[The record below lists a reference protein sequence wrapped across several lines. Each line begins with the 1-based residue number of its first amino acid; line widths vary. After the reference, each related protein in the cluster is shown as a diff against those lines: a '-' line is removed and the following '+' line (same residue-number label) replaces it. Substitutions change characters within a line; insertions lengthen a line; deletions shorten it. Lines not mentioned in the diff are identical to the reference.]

1 MAGLLPVSYY
11 NSFLLKKIGCTV
23 DKQTTPT
30 ATSELWTPVWPG
42 IFWSPYRNGTF
53 PINAAIIGADVA
65 SRNWY
70 VEEARIK
77 GGYNNTSVDFGV
89 KAYLNEE
96 NPIQLNRFNAIIYSG
111 VFNSLTGFNQTN
123 VFSAGQSIT
132 TSLDPANGS
141 IQKMYAADTNL
152 IVCQENKI
160 SKVLI
165 DKDITYTSEN
175 GTKTLPPGVVLG
187 QTVPFAGDY
196 GISKNPESFA
206 SFGFRRYFT
215 DRFRGKV
222 LRLSQDGL
230 SVISENGM
238 TDFFRD
244 QSELINDNFKR
255 KITTFTGSSDFND
268 PTILY
273 AGGPGENIAEM
284 LEYGMTIF
292 AADPATFSTPS
303 PENPG
308 VNSGCTI
315 IGFGSSGSSGLI
327 DTLKLS
333 KPFPSQLLPGRPGG
347 SIMAALKYVKDRIVG
362 SYDVRDSKY
371 TVSYQI
377 EAANVVVDIA
387 GRYVSQVPEK
397 FTFANE
403 PLVIENTSTLSFDE
417 KVKGWTSYYTYRPN
431 IIFSAK
437 NDFYS
442 FKNGSLWKHYDETSN
457 NNRGRFYGVRNPSS
471 VILIINEQPSLKK
484 VFQTVSY
491 EGDNGFEVNYF
502 NSDFQRVDKIANT
515 NNFGSSYQDLA
526 SGDNSSP
533 TIAVYSYDQGFYTD
547 TTTLQP
553 KRAGFDRKE
562 NLYVANL
569 INSSV
574 VRPGEI
580 IFGNS
585 ISGIKGYFATV
596 KISTDNYT
604 DVGGLKELWSVGSR
618 YVRSS

>member
-23 DKQTTPT
+23 DKNSTTNP
-30 ATSELWTPVWPG
+30 TSELWTPVWPG
-42 IFWSPYRNGTF
+42 IFWSPYKNGTF
-53 PINAAIIGADVA
+53 PINAATASTDIA

-70 VEEARIK
+70 IEEARIK
-77 GGYNNTSVDFGV
+77 GGYNNTSVNFGV

-244 QSELINDNFKR
+244 QSELINDDFKR
-255 KITTFTGSSDFND
+255 VILPFFGQVDPNLSGDLDIVTLGSFTG
-268 PTILY
+268 
-273 AGGPGENIAEM
+273 

-292 AADPATFSTPS
+292 IPPNDGSVEPTLNTGA
-303 PENPG
+303 
-308 VNSGCTI
+308 TI
-315 IGFGSSGSSGLI
+315 IEFDENNGRI
-327 DTLKLS
+327 KLS
-333 KPFPSQLLPGRPGG
+333 QPLPSFVTVGRNT
-347 SIMAALKYVKDRIVG
+347 SLAALKYVKDRIVG

-377 EAANVVVDIA
+377 EGVN
-387 GRYVSQVPEK
+387 PLNNTEK

-437 NDFYS
+437 SDFYS

-471 VILIINEQPSLKK
+471 VIFIINEQPSLKK
-484 VFQTVSY
+484 VFQTVNY
-491 EGDNGFEVNYF
+491 EGDNGFEINYF

-515 NNFGSSYQDLA
+515 SSFGNSFQDLA
-526 SGDNSSP
+526 SGGNSSP
-533 TIAVYSYDQGFYTD
+533 TIAVYSYDQGLYTD
-547 TTTLQP
+547 TLTGQP

>member
-1 MAGLLPVSYY
+1 MAGILPVSYY
-11 NSFLLKKIGCTV
+11 NSFLLKKTGCTV
-23 DKQTTPT
+23 NQS
-30 ATSELWTPVWPG
+30 ATNVADSIWTPIWPG
-42 IFWSPYRNGTF
+42 IFWSPYKSGTF
-53 PINAAIIGADVA
+53 PINAAIQPSDIKN
-65 SRNWY
+65 RNWY
-70 VEEARIK
+70 IEEARIK
-77 GGYNNTSVDFGV
+77 GGYNNTSVAFGV

-123 VFSAGQSIT
+123 VFSTSKSIT
-132 TSLDPANGS
+132 TSLDPSNGS

-175 GTKTLPPGVVLG
+175 GTKTLPAGVVLG

-244 QSELINDNFKR
+244 QSELISDEFKR
-255 KITTFTGSSDFND
+255 VILPFFGRADPSLNNSLDIVGLGSFTG
-268 PTILY
+268 
-273 AGGPGENIAEM
+273 

-292 AADPATFSTPS
+292 IPPIGTIEPTLNTGATIIEFDENNGTMKLSQPLPSFVTVGMPS
-303 PENPG
+303 P
-308 VNSGCTI
+308 
-315 IGFGSSGSSGLI
+315 
-327 DTLKLS
+327 
-333 KPFPSQLLPGRPGG
+333 
-347 SIMAALKYVKDRIVG
+347 MAALKYVKDRIVG

-377 EAANVVVDIA
+377 EGIDPLNDT
-387 GRYVSQVPEK
+387 EK

-437 NDFYS
+437 SDFYS

-471 VILIINEQPSLKK
+471 VIFIINEQPSLKK
-484 VFQTVSY
+484 VFQTVNY

-502 NSDFQRVDKIANT
+502 NSDFQRVDKVANT
-515 NNFGSSYQDLA
+515 NNFGNSYQDLA
-526 SGDNSSP
+526 SGGNSSP

>member
-1 MAGLLPVSYY
+1 MAGILPVSYY
-11 NSFLLKKIGCTV
+11 NSFLLKKTGCTV
-23 DKQTTPT
+23 NQSAT
-30 ATSELWTPVWPG
+30 AVADSIWTPIWPG
-42 IFWSPYRNGTF
+42 IFWSPYKSGTF
-53 PINAAIIGADVA
+53 PINAAIQPLDIKN
-65 SRNWY
+65 RNWY
-70 VEEARIK
+70 IEEARIK

-123 VFSAGQSIT
+123 VFSTSKSIT

-175 GTKTLPPGVVLG
+175 GTKTLPAGVVLG

-244 QSELINDNFKR
+244 QSELISDDFKR
-255 KITTFTGSSDFND
+255 VILPFSGQVDPSLTNPPSLDIVGVGSFTG
-268 PTILY
+268 
-273 AGGPGENIAEM
+273 

-292 AADPATFSTPS
+292 IPPNDGSVEPTLNTGA
-303 PENPG
+303 
-308 VNSGCTI
+308 TI
-315 IGFGSSGSSGLI
+315 IEFDENNGRI
-327 DTLKLS
+327 KLS
-333 KPFPSQLLPGRPGG
+333 QPLPSFVTVGRTTFL
-347 SIMAALKYVKDRIVG
+347 AALKYVKDRIVG

-377 EAANVVVDIA
+377 EGVD
-387 GRYVSQVPEK
+387 PLNDTEK

-403 PLVIENTSTLSFDE
+403 PLAIENTSTLSFDE

-437 NDFYS
+437 SDFYS

-471 VILIINEQPSLKK
+471 VIFIINEQPSLKK

-526 SGDNSSP
+526 SGGNSSP